1 MVFEGSGLLTAT
13 VFLPLAG
20 AVLIALVIKGD
31 RRVRDFAGGVALAE
45 LALSIFVFARY
56 DVNTPGVQLI
66 DRVEG
71 WIPFGSSE
79 VQYFLGV
86 DGLSAPLVLLAG
98 LLGMVAVFA
107 SWGIKSRVREY
118 FMWLLILQTAVM
130 GVFTA
135 LDFILFFL
143 LWELEMVPMFFLISI
158 WGSGRKEYSA
168 MKFLIFTFLGSA
180 FMLVGILALFFS
192 TGTFDM
198 TKLPDAIQGVEFI
211 VPASL
216 IFALLF
222 TAFAVKLPVWPVHTW
237 LPDAHT
243 DAPTAVSVMLAGV
256 LLKMGGYGIVRVS
269 AGMFPEVIVSAAWA
283 LAALGVVNVLY
294 GALVTLRQTDLK
306 RLIAFSSISH
316 MGFVLIGVSSVA
328 GAAGTVSPVGLTG
341 ASMQMFTHGTITGL
355 LFLLVGLLYDKAH
368 TRYIPDLG
376 GLATRMPVLATA
388 FLVAGLASLGL
399 PGTSGFVSEIL
410 VFLGTFPVWSWA
422 TALAA
427 FGIVLTAGYILWM
440 IQRTFY
446 GPAIGRFANITDA
459 SPLEMVPLFVLSA
472 VILLVG
478 VYPAVISDVFAQGVG
493 PIVEA
498 LRPFVEGAP
507 GPVELALR

>member
-1 MVFEGSGLLTAT
+1 MQFSGLLTAT

-20 AVLIALVIKGD
+20 ALLIVALVKGD
-31 RRVRDFAGGVALAE
+31 RLVRYFAGAVALVE
-45 LALSIFVFARY
+45 LGLSVIVFIRY
-56 DVNTPGVQLI
+56 DPGAGGYQLI

-71 WIPFGSSE
+71 WIPFASSE
-79 VQYFLGV
+79 VQYLLGV
-86 DGLSAPLVLLAG
+86 DGLSAPLVLLTG
-98 LLGMVAVFA
+98 LLGMAAVFA

-118 FMWLLILQTAVM
+118 FVWLLVLQTAVM
-130 GVFTA
+130 GVFAA

-180 FMLVGILALFFS
+180 FMLVGILALFYS
-192 TGTFDM
+192 AGTFDM
-198 TKLPDAIQGVEFI
+198 RELPAAIQASTLI
-211 VPASL
+211 VPQGL
-216 IFALLF
+216 IFTLF
-222 TAFAVKLPVWPVHTW
+222 FIAFAVKLPVWPLHTW

-256 LLKMGGYGIVRVS
+256 LLKMGGYGMVRIS

-283 LAALGVVNVLY
+283 LATLGVINVLY
-294 GALVTLRQTDLK
+294 GAVVTLRQTDLK

-316 MGFVLIGVSSVA
+316 MGFVLVGISSVA
-328 GAAGTVSPVGLTG
+328 GVAGAVSPVGLTG

-355 LFLLVGLLYDKAH
+355 LFLLVGLVYDKAH

-376 GLATRMPVLATA
+376 GLATRMPAIAAV
-388 FLVAGLASLGL
+388 FLLAGLAALGL

-410 VFLGTFPVWSWA
+410 VFLGTFPVWRWA
-422 TALAA
+422 TVLAA

-440 IQRTFY
+440 IQRTMF
-446 GPAIGRFANITDA
+446 GPPVDRFESIRDA
-459 SPLEMVPLFVLSA
+459 SATEMVPVLVLAAA
-472 VILLVG
+472 VLVVG
-478 VYPAVISDVFAQGVG
+478 IYPAVISDVFASGLE
-493 PIVEA
+493 PIIQA
-498 LRPFVEGAP
+498 IQDPAQ
-507 GPVELALR
+507 LALR